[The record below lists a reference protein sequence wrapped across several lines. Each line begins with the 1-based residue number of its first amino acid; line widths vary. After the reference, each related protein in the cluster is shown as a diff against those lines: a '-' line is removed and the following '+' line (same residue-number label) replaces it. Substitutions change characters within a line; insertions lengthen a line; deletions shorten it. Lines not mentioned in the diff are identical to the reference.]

1 MCRFALRTVIFIF
14 MSIFLEIGGKAM
26 NNVKKIMSSLLV
38 AVIIL
43 TAAPLSGFMGLKLN
57 FDWFDFSTKSSA
69 EVKELAPTGQ
79 CGENVYWTF
88 DKDTGLLTISGSGS
102 MYNYMY
108 NFNNYSCSSPFSLTS
123 IIRIVII
130 EDGVTRIGDWT
141 FLGCIGLTNITI
153 PDSVTS
159 LGLSPFGS
167 CIGIREL
174 KMPCSLKFDEYSSL
188 TCTDIEKITLTKGT
202 GKMNDFNT
210 NPKLNSNYY
219 AYTPW
224 YISKDN
230 MKEIILEDGIT
241 SIGNYAFYN
250 CTGLTSVTIPDS
262 VTNIGSSAFSGCSG
276 LTSITIP
283 DSVTSIGSAA
293 FFDCIGLT
301 NITIPDG
308 IANVSSSVF
317 SGCTGL
323 KELTMPCSVG
333 IYWDSF
339 LNCSNIEKVTLTK
352 GTGKM
357 NDYSN
362 SNFNSNYYAYT
373 PWYISKDN
381 MKEIILED
389 GITSI
394 DNCAFYNCSG
404 LTSVTIPNGVTSIGE
419 SAFSGCTGL
428 ASITIP
434 ESITSIGSYAFSGCT
449 GLKELSMSCSVEIS
463 WNSFSECSN
472 IEKITLTKGTGE
484 MNDDS
489 DFNYVS
495 TPWYISKDSIKEIIL
510 EDGITSIGNYAFKDC
525 TGLTSITI
533 PGSVTSI
540 GSSAFSGCTGLMS
553 ITIPDGITS
562 ISDSTFY
569 GCSGLTNI
577 TLPDSITSIGSSAFS
592 GCTGLTNV
600 KIPNSVTSIGSS
612 AFSGCSRLTNVKIP
626 NSVTSISSSAFSGCS
641 GLTSVTLPN
650 SITSIGNSAFLG
662 CTGLTGIT
670 IPDSV
675 TRIGSSAFQGC
686 TGLTSITIPD
696 SVTSISSRAFYDC
709 KTIYYNAKNAITD
722 SSAFYSAE
730 KIIVGDT
737 VQTIPNDF
745 ARDCDNIKS
754 ITIASSVVKIGN
766 DAFNH
771 CDNLE
776 SVTFM
781 GDNRIEMGS
790 NIFEYCNK
798 LKIHCKDNSFIAA
811 YAEMNNL
818 TYSIIDYDG
827 NPEYDIKNGMILSYI
842 GNDKKLFVSS
852 GTKIGFG
859 AFENNPVVTDVELS
873 SIVTKIYNKAF
884 ANCTNLSKIIIP
896 QSVASIGDNAFEGCD
911 KLTIWCYA
919 GSYAEA
925 YAINHD
931 IPVKYI
937 NLQLNENT
945 IKLNTN
951 ESVNLCA
958 SFNTEL
964 SDEIELIWTSD
975 NPSVVTVTSDGR
987 ITAVG
992 KGKATITATSSTGLY
1007 ATCVVNVDTVEQEKP
1022 RVNSVKIDDISLNY
1036 KKSTTL
1042 KPTIKADE
1050 GAKYKVEYSTSNA
1063 KVATVDKNGKVYA
1076 AKKGSATITCTVT
1089 DSNGNTVTDTCK
1101 VTVKYS
1107 FGQWLIKILLFGWIW
1122 Y

>member
-202 GKMNDFNT
+202 GSLNDFNT
-210 NPKLNSNYY
+210 NPKL
-219 AYTPW
+219 
-224 YISKDN
+224 
-230 MKEIILEDGIT
+230 
-241 SIGNYAFYN
+241 
-250 CTGLTSVTIPDS
+250 
-262 VTNIGSSAFSGCSG
+262 
-276 LTSITIP
+276 
-283 DSVTSIGSAA
+283 
-293 FFDCIGLT
+293 
-301 NITIPDG
+301 
-308 IANVSSSVF
+308 
-317 SGCTGL
+317 
-323 KELTMPCSVG
+323 
-333 IYWDSF
+333 
-339 LNCSNIEKVTLTK
+339 
-352 GTGKM
+352 
-357 NDYSN
+357 
-362 SNFNSNYYAYT
+362 NSNYYAYT

-626 NSVTSISSSAFSGCS
+626 NSVTSISSSAFFGCS

-650 SITSIGNSAFLG
+650 SITSIGNSAFFG

-675 TRIGSSAFQGC
+675 TSIGSSAFQDC

-798 LKIHCKDNSFIAA
+798 LKIQCKDNSFIAA

-818 TYSIIDYDG
+818 TYSIIDDDG
-827 NPEYDIKNGMILSYI
+827 NPEYDIKNGMILSYT

-859 AFENNPVVTDVELS
+859 AFENNSVVTDVELS

-1022 RVNSVKIDDISLNY
+1022 RVNSVKIDDITLNY

-1042 KPTIKADE
+1042 KPTIKADD

>member
-1 MCRFALRTVIFIF
+1 
-14 MSIFLEIGGKAM
+14 M
-26 NNVKKIMSSLLV
+26 NNVKKIISSLLV

-43 TAAPLSGFMGLKLN
+43 TAAPLSGFVGLKLN

-69 EVKELAPTGQ
+69 EEKELAPTGQ

-102 MYNYMY
+102 MYDTKSSFKRNY
-108 NFNNYSCSSPFSLTS
+108 LIKTV
-123 IIRIVII
+123 VI
-130 EDGVTRIGDWT
+130 ENGV
-141 FLGCIGLTNITI
+141 
-153 PDSVTS
+153 
-159 LGLSPFGS
+159 
-167 CIGIREL
+167 
-174 KMPCSLKFDEYSSL
+174 
-188 TCTDIEKITLTKGT
+188 
-202 GKMNDFNT
+202 
-210 NPKLNSNYY
+210 
-219 AYTPW
+219 
-224 YISKDN
+224 
-230 MKEIILEDGIT
+230 T
-241 SIGNYAFYN
+241 SIGDSAFPN
-250 CTGLTSVTIPDS
+250 CT
-262 VTNIGSSAFSGCSG
+262 G

-283 DSVTSIGSAA
+283 DSVTSIGNYAI
-293 FFDCIGLT
+293 FGCKGLT
-301 NITIPDG
+301 SIKIPNSVTFIGESAFAYCRGLTSITISDNITSIN
-308 IANVSSSVF
+308 ICTF
-317 SGCTGL
+317 EGCTGL
-323 KELTMPCSVG
+323 KELTMPCSAEVG
-333 IYWDSF
+333 AYSF
-339 LNCSNIEKVTLTK
+339 DQCVNIKKITLTK

-357 NDYSN
+357 YDYD
-362 SNFNSNYYAYT
+362 YVYT

-381 MKEIILED
+381 IREITLED
-389 GITSI
+389 GI
-394 DNCAFYNCSG
+394 
-404 LTSVTIPNGVTSIGE
+404 
-419 SAFSGCTGL
+419 
-428 ASITIP
+428 ASICN
-434 ESITSIGSYAFSGCT
+434 GAFDSCT
-449 GLKELSMSCSVEIS
+449 GLK
-463 WNSFSECSN
+463 
-472 IEKITLTKGTGE
+472 
-484 MNDDS
+484 
-489 DFNYVS
+489 
-495 TPWYISKDSIKEIIL
+495 SIK
-510 EDGITSIGNYAFKDC
+510 
-525 TGLTSITI
+525 I
-533 PGSVTSI
+533 PDSVTSI
-540 GSSAFSGCTGLMS
+540 GSSAFYGCTGLTS

-562 ISDSTFY
+562 ISNSTFS
-569 GCSGLTNI
+569 GCTGLTSI
-577 TLPDSITSIGSSAFS
+577 TIPDIVTSIGSSAFS
-592 GCTGLTNV
+592 GCTGLTNIT
-600 KIPNSVTSIGSS
+600 IPDIVTSIGSS
-612 AFSGCSRLTNVKIP
+612 AFSGCTGLTSLTIP
-626 NSVTSISSSAFSGCS
+626 DKVTNIGSSAF
-641 GLTSVTLPN
+641 
-650 SITSIGNSAFLG
+650 FG

-675 TRIGSSAFQGC
+675 TNIGDSTFYGCTGLTGITIPDSVTSIDNYAFSSCSGLTNVKIPDSVTSIGSSAFSGCMGLTSITIPDSVTSIGSSAFQGC

-745 ARDCDNIKS
+745 ARGCDNIKS
-754 ITIASSVVKIGN
+754 IIIASSVVKIGN

-818 TYSIIDYDG
+818 TYSIIDDDG
-827 NPEYDIKNGMILSYI
+827 NPEYDIKNGMILSYN

-859 AFENNPVVTDVELS
+859 AFENNSVITDVELS

-1042 KPTIKADE
+1042 KPTIKADD
-1050 GAKYKVEYSTSNA
+1050 GVKYTVKYSSSNT
-1063 KVATVDKNGKVYA
+1063 KVATVDKNGKVTA
-1076 AKKGSATITCTVT
+1076 TKRGSGSATITCTVT
-1089 DSNGNTVTDTCK
+1089 DEFGNIVTDTCK
-1101 VTVKYS
+1101 VNVKLS
-1107 FGQWLIKILLFGWIW
+1107 FGQILITYVLFGWIW

>member
-1 MCRFALRTVIFIF
+1 
-14 MSIFLEIGGKAM
+14 
-26 NNVKKIMSSLLV
+26 
-38 AVIIL
+38 
-43 TAAPLSGFMGLKLN
+43 
-57 FDWFDFSTKSSA
+57 
-69 EVKELAPTGQ
+69 
-79 CGENVYWTF
+79 
-88 DKDTGLLTISGSGS
+88 
-102 MYNYMY
+102 
-108 NFNNYSCSSPFSLTS
+108 
-123 IIRIVII
+123 
-130 EDGVTRIGDWT
+130 
-141 FLGCIGLTNITI
+141 
-153 PDSVTS
+153 
-159 LGLSPFGS
+159 
-167 CIGIREL
+167 
-174 KMPCSLKFDEYSSL
+174 MPCSVELDRNSFSKCSN
-188 TCTDIEKITLTKGT
+188 IEKIILTKGT
-202 GKMNDFNT
+202 GEMNDYNDGYGCDY
-210 NPKLNSNYY
+210 NY

-230 MKEIILEDGIT
+230 IKEIILEDGIT

-250 CTGLTSVTIPDS
+250 F
-262 VTNIGSSAFSGCSG
+262 AG

-283 DSVTSIGSAA
+283 DSVTSIGS
-293 FFDCIGLT
+293 
-301 NITIPDG
+301 
-308 IANVSSSVF
+308 
-317 SGCTGL
+317 
-323 KELTMPCSVG
+323 
-333 IYWDSF
+333 
-339 LNCSNIEKVTLTK
+339 
-352 GTGKM
+352 
-357 NDYSN
+357 
-362 SNFNSNYYAYT
+362 
-373 PWYISKDN
+373 
-381 MKEIILED
+381 
-389 GITSI
+389 
-394 DNCAFYNCSG
+394 
-404 LTSVTIPNGVTSIGE
+404 
-419 SAFSGCTGL
+419 SAFSGC
-428 ASITIP
+428 S
-434 ESITSIGSYAFSGCT
+434 
-449 GLKELSMSCSVEIS
+449 
-463 WNSFSECSN
+463 
-472 IEKITLTKGTGE
+472 
-484 MNDDS
+484 
-489 DFNYVS
+489 
-495 TPWYISKDSIKEIIL
+495 
-510 EDGITSIGNYAFKDC
+510 
-525 TGLTSITI
+525 GLTNVKI
-533 PGSVTSI
+533 PDSVTSI
-540 GSSAFSGCTGLMS
+540 GNSAFSGCSKLTSVTLPDSVTSISSSAFSGCTGLTS
-553 ITIPDGITS
+553 VTLPGGITS

-577 TLPDSITSIGSSAFS
+577 TLPDSITSIGDSAFS
-592 GCTGLTNV
+592 GCSGLTNV

-612 AFSGCSRLTNVKIP
+612 AFSGCTGLTGVTIP
-626 NSVTSISSSAFSGCS
+626 DSVTSISSSAFFGCS

-650 SITSIGNSAFLG
+650 SITSIGNSAFFG

-675 TRIGSSAFQGC
+675 TSIGSSAFQDC

-798 LKIHCKDNSFIAA
+798 LKIQCKDNSFIAA

-818 TYSIIDYDG
+818 TYSIIDDDG
-827 NPEYDIKNGMILSYI
+827 NPEYDIKNGMILSYT

-859 AFENNPVVTDVELS
+859 AFENNSVVTDVELS

>member
-1 MCRFALRTVIFIF
+1 
-14 MSIFLEIGGKAM
+14 M
-26 NNVKKIMSSLLV
+26 NNVKKIISSLLV

-43 TAAPLSGFMGLKLN
+43 TAAPLSGFVGLKLN
-57 FDWFDFSTKSSA
+57 FDWLDFSTKSSA
-69 EVKELAPTGQ
+69 EEKELAPTGQ

-88 DKDTGLLTISGSGS
+88 DKSTGLLTISGSGKMS
-102 MYNYMY
+102 NYG
-108 NFNNYSCSSPFSLTS
+108 YSKSPFCNTS
-123 IIRIVII
+123 ITKVVI
-130 EDGVTRIGDWT
+130 EDGITSIGNSA
-141 FLGCIGLTNITI
+141 FYGCAGLTSITI
-153 PDSVTS
+153 PDSVTRIGEYTFS
-159 LGLSPFGS
+159 GCVGLK
-167 CIGIREL
+167 EL
-174 KMPCSLKFDEYSSL
+174 TMPCSAEISRDSFSKCSN
-188 TCTDIEKITLTKGT
+188 IEKVTLTKGT

-210 NPKLNSNYY
+210 NPLNSNYY

-230 MKEIILEDGIT
+230 MKEIILEDGII
-241 SIGNYAFYN
+241 SIGNSAFYD
-250 CTGLTSVTIPDS
+250 CT
-262 VTNIGSSAFSGCSG
+262 G

-283 DSVTSIGSAA
+283 DSVTSIGDFA
-293 FFDCIGLT
+293 FD
-301 NITIPDG
+301 
-308 IANVSSSVF
+308 
-317 SGCTGL
+317 
-323 KELTMPCSVG
+323 
-333 IYWDSF
+333 
-339 LNCSNIEKVTLTK
+339 
-352 GTGKM
+352 
-357 NDYSN
+357 
-362 SNFNSNYYAYT
+362 
-373 PWYISKDN
+373 
-381 MKEIILED
+381 
-389 GITSI
+389 
-394 DNCAFYNCSG
+394 NCSG
-404 LTSVTIPNGVTSIGE
+404 LTRVNITDMAAWCNISFSYDYYSFSCASNPLCYANNLYLNNELVTNLVIPDSVTSIGNYTFMNCTSITGITLPDSVTSIGE
-419 SAFSGCTGL
+419 CAFC
-428 ASITIP
+428 
-434 ESITSIGSYAFSGCT
+434 
-449 GLKELSMSCSVEIS
+449 
-463 WNSFSECSN
+463 
-472 IEKITLTKGTGE
+472 
-484 MNDDS
+484 
-489 DFNYVS
+489 
-495 TPWYISKDSIKEIIL
+495 
-510 EDGITSIGNYAFKDC
+510 
-525 TGLTSITI
+525 
-533 PGSVTSI
+533 
-540 GSSAFSGCTGLMS
+540 
-553 ITIPDGITS
+553 
-562 ISDSTFY
+562 
-569 GCSGLTNI
+569 
-577 TLPDSITSIGSSAFS
+577 
-592 GCTGLTNV
+592 
-600 KIPNSVTSIGSS
+600 
-612 AFSGCSRLTNVKIP
+612 
-626 NSVTSISSSAFSGCS
+626 
-641 GLTSVTLPN
+641 
-650 SITSIGNSAFLG
+650 G

-675 TRIGSSAFQGC
+675 TSIGSSAFSYC
-686 TGLTSITIPD
+686 SGLTSVTLPDSITSIGEYAFYGCTSLTGITIPD

-722 SSAFYSAE
+722 SSAFHSAE

-745 ARDCDNIKS
+745 ARGCDNIKS
-754 ITIASSVVKIGN
+754 IIIASSVVKVGN

-818 TYSIIDYDG
+818 TYSIIDDDG
-827 NPEYDIKNGMILSYI
+827 NPEYDIKNGMILSYN
-842 GNDKKLFVSS
+842 GNDKNLFVSS

-859 AFENNPVVTDVELS
+859 AFENNSVITDVELS

-937 NLQLNENT
+937 NLQLNENS

-1042 KPTIKADE
+1042 KPTIKADD

-1063 KVATVDKNGKVYA
+1063 KIATVDKNGKVTA
-1076 AKKGSATITCTVT
+1076 TKRGSGTATITCTVT
-1089 DSNGNTVTDTCK
+1089 DEFGNTVTDTCK
-1101 VTVKYS
+1101 VNVKLS
-1107 FGQWLIKILLFGWIW
+1107 FGQILITYVLFGWIW